1 MVSLTMHRLVLFGH
15 GGGFAY
21 IWFGFLLL
29 NIPWLASLAKNPSRT
44 SQFTQHSQYNISRDM
59 ATGRITPNVT
69 SNRHTQSSQAN
80 LSSIPSRTFH
90 TIQSMIDP
98 ILEIIGILYS
108 LDRIVPH
115 VSLGIVIYLTS
126 LTSRPIPC
134 NPSRER
140 VTGRPNPNLNR

>member
-1 MVSLTMHRLVLFGH
+1 M
-15 GGGFAY
+15 
-21 IWFGFLLL
+21 
-29 NIPWLASLAKNPSRT
+29 SRVRV
-44 SQFTQHSQYNISRDM
+44 IGCM
-59 ATGRITPNVT
+59 TPNAT
-69 SNRHTQSSQAN
+69 SNKSTHSIRDNRSSQSS
-80 LSSIPSRTFH
+80 LRSRTFH